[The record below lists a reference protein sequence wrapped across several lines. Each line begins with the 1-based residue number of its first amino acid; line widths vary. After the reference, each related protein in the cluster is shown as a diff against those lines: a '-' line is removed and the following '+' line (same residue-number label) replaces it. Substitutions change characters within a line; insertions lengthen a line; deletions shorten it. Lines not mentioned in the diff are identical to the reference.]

1 MTTTITM
8 TINGQRYV
16 ALPELTFNQM
26 VERLGDVK
34 LPGLPEPNQRGRR
47 PARETA
53 RVIVAGKLIKRRV
66 AAGWTQQALAKL
78 AGVRVETISRL
89 ESGKHRP
96 HQSTIV
102 KLDEAFE
109 QAGV

>member
-1 MTTTITM
+1 MTTTITI

-53 RVIVAGKLIKRRV
+53 RAILARKLIKHFPREMGYGFTRDM
-66 AAGWTQQALAKL
+66 
-78 AGVRVETISRL
+78 E
-89 ESGKHRP
+89 E
-96 HQSTIV
+96 
-102 KLDEAFE
+102 KLDEIVKKSIGAILGLDE
-109 QAGV
+109 EDL